1 MHARA
6 RGSVL
11 GRTVIGTGGSGI
23 GPGAALA
30 LAAEG
35 ANVAVADIRPY
46 LAETVVENIHR
57 EGGGA
62 PAIASARRSQLSK
75 NKATPTKL
83 DQNKARPK
91 QS

>member
-1 MHARA
+1 M
-6 RGSVL
+6 
-11 GRTVIGTGGSGI
+11 IGTGGSGI

-62 PAIASARRSQLSK
+62 PAIASA
-75 NKATPTKL
+75 
-83 DQNKARPK
+83 
-91 QS
+91 